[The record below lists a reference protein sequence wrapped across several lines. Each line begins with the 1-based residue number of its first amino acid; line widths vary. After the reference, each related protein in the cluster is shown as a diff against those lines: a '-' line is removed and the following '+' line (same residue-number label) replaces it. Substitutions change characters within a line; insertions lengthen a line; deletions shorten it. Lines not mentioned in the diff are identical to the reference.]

1 MANREELAIIRKAR
15 SGDAA
20 CQLALGK
27 LYISGGAGLPQSLPT
42 ALHWLARAAGQ
53 GQAEAWLAIGHAIP
67 HAVAAPCRSS
77 VLAAYVKAS
86 QAGDAHAAVTLAE
99 LVLQEPP
106 LTEPA
111 LREQALR
118 AVEAVAATG
127 HVQAASLVNRLVPA
141 APVVLT
147 AAPTQP
153 ARDRGSK
160 LAADEPAHRL
170 HELAAAGDRDAQLAL
185 GLQLARMDRLGGRVA
200 PGAGAVS
207 FKHAVRWLTL
217 AGEQGLAEAW
227 FALARLYLKAE
238 FSLRCAVTAQACL
251 ERAAELGHDAAQLE
265 CGMQAWRQRRDDAGN
280 DVRAAYWL
288 QKAAAQDCRQA
299 QALLDKIAP
308 PPREAS
314 WATSLLP
321 LLTREQAAGQPLLAA
336 RLELAHLFHL
346 TRAEALLL
354 DVKAADQGHCL
365 VVDIRAAY
373 GRSRRRL
380 ILVRTARQRQAL
392 DRAARLFEPFDSSPV
407 GTEGNYRRRL
417 YRFKTWLQ
425 PLAGAAELLAA

>member
-27 LYISGGAGLPQSLPT
+27 LYLAGGAGLPQSLPT

-53 GQAEAWLAIGHAIP
+53 GQAEAWQAIGHAIP
-67 HAVAAPCRSS
+67 HAVAAPCRGS

-86 QAGDAHAAVTLAE
+86 EAGDAQAAVTLAQ
-99 LVLQEPP
+99 LVLQDPP
-106 LTEPA
+106 LTEPG

-127 HVQAASLVNRLVPA
+127 DAQAAWLADRLVPA
-141 APVVLT
+141 LPAAPVAV
-147 AAPTQP
+147 PVQP
-153 ARDRGSK
+153 PRERCRPLAGS
-160 LAADEPAHRL
+160 L
-170 HELAAAGDRDAQLAL
+170 HELAAAGDREAQLAL
-185 GLQLARMDRLGGRVA
+185 GLQLARMDRLGRRIA
-200 PGAGAVS
+200 PGDSAVS
-207 FKHAVRWLTL
+207 FKHAVRWLTQ

-238 FSLRCAVTAQACL
+238 FSLRSAATAQSCL
-251 ERAAELGHDAAQLE
+251 ERAAELGHGAAQLE
-265 CGMQAWRQRRDDAGN
+265 CGMQAWRQRRDGADN

-299 QALLDKIAP
+299 QALLDKVAP
-308 PPREAS
+308 PAREAS
-314 WATSLLP
+314 WATLLVSM
-321 LLTREQAAGQPLLAA
+321 LTREQAASQPLLAA

-354 DVKAADQGHCL
+354 DVKAADRGHCL

-380 ILVRTARQRQAL
+380 VLVRTARQRQAL
-392 DRAARLFEPFDSSPV
+392 DRAARVFEPFDS
-407 GTEGNYRRRL
+407 GAAGAEGNYRRRL

-425 PLAGAAELLAA
+425 PQAGAAELLAA

>member
-1 MANREELAIIRKAR
+1 MANREELVIIRKAR

-27 LYISGGAGLPQSLPT
+27 LYLAGGAGLPQSLPT
-42 ALHWLARAAGQ
+42 ALHWLSRAAGQ

-67 HAVAAPCRSS
+67 HAVAAPCRGS

-86 QAGDAHAAVTLAE
+86 QAGDAQAAVTLAQ
-99 LVLQEPP
+99 LVLQDPP

-127 HVQAASLVNRLVPA
+127 DAQAALLADRLVPA
-141 APVVLT
+141 PPEAPLAVAAQPPRERCSAPV
-147 AAPTQP
+147 A
-153 ARDRGSK
+153 GG
-160 LAADEPAHRL
+160 PAHPL
-170 HELAAAGDRDAQLAL
+170 HERAAAGDRDAQLAL

-200 PGAGAVS
+200 PGAGTVS

-238 FSLRCAVTAQACL
+238 FSLRDAATAQACL
-251 ERAAELGHDAAQLE
+251 ERAADLGHRAAQLE
-265 CGMQAWRQRRDDAGN
+265 CGMQAWRQRRDGADN

-288 QKAAAQDCRQA
+288 QKAAAQECRQA
-299 QALLDKIAP
+299 GVLLDKVAP
-308 PPREAS
+308 PAREAS
-314 WATSLLP
+314 WATPLLAS
-321 LLTREQAAGQPLLAA
+321 LTREQAASQPLLAA

-354 DVKAADQGHCL
+354 DVKTADRGHCL

-380 ILVRTARQRQAL
+380 VLVRTARQRQAL
-392 DRAARLFEPFDSSPV
+392 DRAARVFEPFDSGPA
-407 GTEGNYRRRL
+407 GAEGNYRRRL

-425 PLAGAAELLAA
+425 PVAKAAELLAA

>member
-27 LYISGGAGLPQSLPT
+27 LYLSGSAGLPQSLPT
-42 ALHWLARAAGQ
+42 ALHWLSRAAGQ
-53 GQAEAWLAIGHAIP
+53 GQAEAWQAIGHAIP

-86 QAGDAHAAVTLAE
+86 EAGDVQAAVTLAE
-99 LVLQEPP
+99 LVLQDPP

-111 LREQALR
+111 LLERTRR
-118 AVEAVAATG
+118 AVEAAAATG
-127 HVQAASLVNRLVPA
+127 HPQAASLVERLVPT
-141 APVVLT
+141 APVT
-147 AAPTQP
+147 
-153 ARDRGSK
+153 
-160 LAADEPAHRL
+160 LAAAFVHPPRERSSIVAAGPAHL
-170 HELAAAGDRDAQLAL
+170 VHELAAAGDRDAQLAL
-185 GLQLARMDRLGGRVA
+185 GLQLARMDRLGARVA
-200 PGAGAVS
+200 PGAGTVS

-227 FALARLYLKAE
+227 FALARLYLKPE
-238 FSLRCAVTAQACL
+238 CSLRSAVTAQACL
-251 ERAAELGHDAAQLE
+251 ERAAELGHGAAQLE
-265 CGMQAWRQRRDDAGN
+265 CGVHAWRQRRDDDSN

-288 QKAAAQDCRQA
+288 QKAAAQGSRQA

-308 PPREAS
+308 PAREAS
-314 WATSLLP
+314 WAAPLLP
-321 LLTREQAAGQPLLAA
+321 LLTREQAASQPLLAA

-354 DVKAADQGHCL
+354 DVKAADRGHCL

-380 ILVRTARQRQAL
+380 VLVRTARQRQAL
-392 DRAARLFEPFDSSPV
+392 DRAARVFDPFDSSPAGV
-407 GTEGNYRRRL
+407 EGNYRRRL